1 MKVWKSS
8 SSVVAL
14 PGEELDVV
22 EEEDVRVQQALTDL
36 VHPVEADSGHD
47 FLHEGLGIDVEDL
60 LSRAAGEASVA
71 DRLHEVGLAET
82 RRAAD
87 EEGVVAVGGLV
98 GNVEGRG
105 VGELVGL
112 ADDEVLERVEGIQVS
127 DLGPCRGLRT
137 GRRNRRPIVVL
148 TFQDEADLAG
158 PDAREA
164 GRLSDLLAVFARD
177 VVDEEGAADENV
189 DSVGRLELLPGPAEP
204 GVEVA
209 LVHPG
214 LQVLENFLPGGRLV
228 HGISTDVRE
237 GAPLGGAGGDA
248 STRPAR
254 EGQGRAPSEPGG
266 REEIAG
272 LAVDRGRRVP
282 ENPPLALP
290 AAGEVV
296 S

>member
-14 PGEELDVV
+14 PGEKLHVV
-22 EEEDVRVQQALTDL
+22 EQEDVRVQQALPDL
-36 VHPVEADSGHD
+36 VHPVEADPGHD
-47 FLHEGLGIDVEDL
+47 LLHEGLGIDVEDP
-60 LSRAAGEASVA
+60 LSRAAGEAAVA
-71 DRLHEVGLAET
+71 DRLHEVGLAQT

-98 GNVEGRG
+98 GDVEGG
-105 VGELVGL
+105 GMGELVRG
-112 ADDEVLERVEGIQVS
+112 ADDEVLEGVEGIEVS
-127 DLGPCRGLRT
+127 DLGPGRGLCT
-137 GRRNRRPIVVL
+137 GWRDGRPIVVL
-148 TFQDEADLAG
+148 TFEDEADLAG
-158 PDAREA
+158 AYAGEA
-164 GRLSDLLAVFARD
+164 GRFTDLLAVFARD

-237 GAPLGGAGGDA
+237 EHRSAERGGMLARSRWAKSGDRQAVSGRAG
-248 STRPAR
+248 R
-254 EGQGRAPSEPGG
+254 EGPRCPG
-266 REEIAG
+266 
-272 LAVDRGRRVP
+272 
-282 ENPPLALP
+282 
-290 AAGEVV
+290 
-296 S
+296 